1 MRQACTRLGSRA
13 LVSKIVSIMNR
24 PARCRA
30 GRLMNTSA
38 HSCALPRGGGEV
50 GDFTPTID
58 DLLERANRQW
68 RVADDPTHMKGVLQM
83 LRYCHTIT
91 RSLPKALTLRLVLAR
106 DEADGKRWVIP
117 DPQAVYPG
125 RGMNVVPSHA
135 SIKQAPNWLKGGF
148 KTKNVHVPDT
158 FAYLVEAQLLRHTQK
173 MVLDACLSATSAK
186 WVPARYFEKGETSQE
201 TEIGDDRSFL
211 TALNDGM
218 SAAMTEHERRASEVC
233 TNVENATPWVIFLH
247 ENETDDDLLYLGQG
261 DDFRHYRVLHSLN
274 ANEFNGALSTE
285 FAGKDARLTEHFA
298 DVKATLLDGVAK
310 FQFEESQGDA
320 LVLEGV
326 DNVTSFKLRYAQLR
340 LHMYRSTS
348 RADDERDGHR

>member
-1 MRQACTRLGSRA
+1 MRQACTRLASRA
-13 LVSKIVSIMNR
+13 LVNNMVSMINQLSL
-24 PARCRA
+24 CRFRID
-30 GRLMNTSA
+30 RLMNTSA
-38 HSCALPRGGGEV
+38 HSCALPRGGEV
-50 GDFTPTID
+50 GGDLTPTID
-58 DLLERANRQW
+58 DLLERADRQW
-68 RVADDPTHMKGVLQM
+68 RVPDDPNHMKGVLQM

-106 DEADGKRWVIP
+106 DGTDGKRWVIP
-117 DPQAVYPG
+117 DAQAVYPG

-186 WVPARYFEKGETSQE
+186 WLPASYFEKGETSQDKE
-201 TEIGDDRSFL
+201 SGDDGSFL

-218 SAAMTEHERRASEVC
+218 SDAMTRHGRRASEVD
-233 TNVENATPWVIFLH
+233 TNAENSTSWVIFIH
-247 ENETDDDLLYLGQG
+247 ENETDDDLLYLGEK

-274 ANEFNGALSTE
+274 ANEFNDALSTE
-285 FAGKDARLTEHFA
+285 FAEDDARLKNHFA
-298 DVKATLLDGVAK
+298 DVKANLLDSVGK
-310 FQFEESQGDA
+310 IQSERSQGDA

-326 DNVTSFKLRYAQLR
+326 DNVTSFKLHYAQLR

-348 RADDERDGHR
+348 RAEARRK